1 MFTHR
6 ASRLAATTSV
16 VAIAIGL
23 VLAACGS
30 FGSSA
35 VAVLGPPTGTSLPIA
50 GGPEVAM
57 PATIAPSHR
66 RGTLPPTVPSSVSN
80 TASTAPTASASSP
93 ATPSAPRPTVPPTM
107 PTTPTTSTTVTIP
120 APALCAVSFVGD
132 SLGAGTLRNGLA
144 DALGRVGCPL
154 VWKEAYGGMPI
165 AVGATLLARAGT
177 APSNVALVMLGFH
190 NARSE
195 VFGGRFP
202 ARIDAVVRA
211 AGGRVVVWPLLAST
225 SDCSAGYKAALVRA
239 DDELRAATLRW
250 PNLELV
256 DYPAFLAPHP
266 EYSEHRCPHLLPPG
280 YGAAAAW
287 LAGEV
292 RQVVERRAGHPV
304 A

>member
-1 MFTHR
+1 VR
-6 ASRLAATTSV
+6 RSRRGVATTGTTGTL
-16 VAIAIGL
+16 AIGIGL
-23 VLAACGS
+23 VLAACAS
-30 FGSSA
+30 FGSRS
-35 VAVLGPPTGTSLPIA
+35 VVVLGPPTGTSIPIA
-50 GGPEVAM
+50 RGAAVTM
-57 PATIAPSHR
+57 PATIAPVGAP
-66 RGTLPPTVPSSVSN
+66 GTLPPTVVTSVSGSA
-80 TASTAPTASASSP
+80 TTAPAVSASTG
-93 ATPSAPRPTVPPTM
+93 PPTPPTPIPTPTR
-107 PTTPTTSTTVTIP
+107 PTTPAP
-120 APALCAVSFVGD
+120 PALCSVSFVGD

-154 VWKEAYGGMPI
+154 VWKTAYGGMPI

-195 VFGGRFP
+195 VFRGRFP

-211 AGGRVVVWPLLAST
+211 AGSRLVVWPLLAST

-239 DDELRAATLRW
+239 NDELRAATLRW

-292 RQVVERRAGHPV
+292 RQVVQRRAGHPV